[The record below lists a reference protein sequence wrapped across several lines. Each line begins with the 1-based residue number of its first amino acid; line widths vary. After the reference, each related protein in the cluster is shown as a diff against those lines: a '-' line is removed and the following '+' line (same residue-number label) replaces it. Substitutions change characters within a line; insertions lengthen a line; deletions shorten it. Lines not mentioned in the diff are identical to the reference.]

1 MFQSC
6 GYWEELKTDMKNAGD
21 AALRYVL
28 RAKYSIGN
36 TELIVQRLGQKAS
49 QGSRQRLAGI
59 QSDRGV
65 AGATDREASLQR
77 APF

>member
-1 MFQSC
+1 
-6 GYWEELKTDMKNAGD
+6 MKNAGD